1 MGIEFFKKRNPTTA
15 GYNVSET
22 LMAHP
27 IVTKAFLFASQCFDG
42 VTRGTSYTHEVPE
55 LTHSVQVAEVLERT
69 VDYDPNLVAAGL
81 THDTK
86 EEKKATLDQ
95 IRAALNDEVATMV
108 DEVSLDTS
116 IKGRERRE
124 RQLASLDTISLN
136 SRRLK
141 VADRAVNLL
150 NLAFDPPEGRRLENK
165 INYFLSSKQLF
176 ERADIPDLRLRS
188 FAEEALMIAERTI
201 MVGVRDRLARK
212 GPNAKFDVE
221 GDISDIIE
229 RAKLD
234 LAIMPDLYDER
245 GKPIQIHADLD
256 DLYEDGTRAHKE
268 IAMVVKHIADLN
280 GYMAVIPGLKTRDRA
295 EEVVH
300 TRMQDDA
307 RYINDIARVSLVCKT
322 MEDVNYSLHML
333 SHSYPN
339 AIIYNRFENPP
350 STGYRDMKLI
360 VRSDR
365 SHFAEIQVHLES
377 YWNAKMH
384 RGDEIYKKIR
394 ELGCRD
400 SELSPA
406 DKKARRTLY
415 SESRDLYN
423 AAGEIHGFVMPKT
436 FATCEPSRYVP
447 PVKKDAMEIN
457 GAAKPELLGV

>member
-1 MGIEFFKKRNPTTA
+1 MGAEFFKKRNPTVA
-15 GYNVSET
+15 DYNVSET

-42 VTRGTSYTHEVPE
+42 VMRGTSYTSEVPE
-55 LTHSVQVAEVLERT
+55 LVHSVQVAEVLERT

-86 EEKKATLDQ
+86 EEKKATLEQ
-95 IRAALNDEVATMV
+95 IRAELNDEIATMV

-124 RQLASLDTISLN
+124 RQLASLETISLN

-165 INYFLSSKQLF
+165 INYLLSSRQLF
-176 ERADIPDLRLRS
+176 ERADIPDLKLRS
-188 FAEEALMIAERTI
+188 FAEDALMIAERTI
-201 MVGVRDRLARK
+201 LVGVRDRLARK

-221 GDISDIIE
+221 GDIADIID
-229 RAKLD
+229 RARQD
-234 LAIMPDLYDER
+234 LAIMPHLYDER
-245 GKPIQIHADLD
+245 GKPIQIHSNMDE
-256 DLYEDGTRAHKE
+256 LYEDGTRAHKE
-268 IAMVVKHIADLN
+268 IARVVQHIADLN
-280 GYMAVIPGLKTRDRA
+280 GYMAVIPGLKARDRA
-295 EEVVH
+295 DEVVQ
-300 TRMQDDA
+300 TRMQGDA

-322 MEDVNYSLHML
+322 MDDVNYALHML

-339 AIIYNRFENPP
+339 AVIYNRFENPP
-350 STGYRDMKLI
+350 STGYRDMKLV

-365 SHFAEIQVHLES
+365 SHFAEIQIHLES
-377 YWNAKMH
+377 YWNAKKH
-384 RGDEIYKKIR
+384 RGDEIYRRIR
-394 ELGCRD
+394 ELGCKND
-400 SELSPA
+400 DLTPE

-423 AAGEIHGFVMPKT
+423 AAGEMHGFIMPKT
-436 FATCEPSRYVP
+436 FASCEPTRYVP
-447 PVKKDAMEIN
+447 PTKKYAMEIN
-457 GAAKPELLGV
+457 SAPKPELVGV